1 MDFLQFIRD
10 FFNNYQL
17 ETAIGVFVFLCFYF
31 NNKNQ
36 QNYEKLLS
44 DKENLRIRYHE
55 EKHELNNP
63 SDVELMFG
71 DLDNMETEKDL
82 AKRYDNLIKET
93 QANFDSKTLL
103 NIETAIFVLLLSVL
117 LITIYTFKTL

>member
-1 MDFLQFIRD
+1 MDFLQLIRD

-31 NNKNQ
+31 SNKNQ

-55 EKHELNNP
+55 EKNELNNP

-82 AKRYDNLIKET
+82 EKRYDNLIKET
-93 QANFDSKTLL
+93 QADFDSKTLL
-103 NIETAIFVLLLSVL
+103 NIETAIFFLLLLVL

>member
-1 MDFLQFIRD
+1 MDFLQLIRD

-31 NNKNQ
+31 SNKNQ

-55 EKHELNNP
+55 EKNELNNP

-71 DLDNMETEKDL
+71 DLHNMETEKDL
-82 AKRYDNLIKET
+82 EKRYDNLIKET
-93 QANFDSKTLL
+93 QADFDSKTLL
-103 NIETAIFVLLLSVL
+103 NIETAIFFLLLLVL